1 MQTHIDLAPLRNLS
15 RWTWPEYLFW
25 LIPVAA
31 YFVFPENL
39 SLLSQISIT
48 AIFVL
53 SLDLILGYS
62 GIVSLG
68 HTAFFGLGAYA
79 AGMMAQHGWGDPLL
93 GLAVAALVAGGL
105 GLATSFLVL
114 RGADLTR
121 LMVTLGV
128 AMMLFEAANKLSWL
142 TGGLDGLQGIELT
155 PILGQ
160 FSFDFMGKTAYWYSL
175 ALLFVLFWLARRL
188 VNSPYGLSLKGIK
201 LNVGRMPALGASVNR
216 RLIGIYTLSAAYAGI
231 AGGLLCQTTQ
241 FVSVDVFS
249 FSRSAEIL
257 LILVLGGSGCL
268 YGAVLG
274 TMVFM
279 TVHHFLSD
287 LNPQYWQFWMG
298 AALILTVL
306 FARDGLMGLLR
317 GLAGKFAQTRGK

>member
-1 MQTHIDLAPLRNLS
+1 MQTNIDLNPLRNLS
-15 RWTWPEYLFW
+15 RWTWPEYVFW
-25 LIPVAA
+25 LIPIAA

-68 HTAFFGLGAYA
+68 HAAFFGLGAYA

-93 GLAVAALVAGGL
+93 GLAVSALLAGTL

-142 TGGLDGLQGIELT
+142 TGGLDGLQGVELT

-175 ALLFVLFWLARRL
+175 IVLFILFWLARRL

-201 LNVGRMPALGASVNR
+201 LNVGRMPALGAPVNR
-216 RLIGIYTLSAAYAGI
+216 RLIGIYTISAAYAGI
-231 AGGLLCQTTQ
+231 AGALLCQTTQ
-241 FVSVDVFS
+241 FVSVDVFA
-249 FSRSAEIL
+249 FNRSAEIL

-274 TMVFM
+274 TIVFM
-279 TVHHFLSD
+279 TVHHFLSE

-317 GLAGKFAQTRGK
+317 AMATKFVPTRGK